1 MYDEQSLYELDSRY
15 EDPMD
20 ERFGE
25 FETPDD
31 SCLNVFNRTDTEGLS
46 PYSFDD
52 NACVLINNKGDMI
65 GTRVNGIVAAELKDI
80 QGGAAGSGGRWGKI
94 LGLAGKVSF
103 FLFYMEIVWLV
114 CRSSR
119 GLKLISSRVLTL
131 SRSYERLFVHRHVLR
146 LPPSVYDL
154 LGLPSGGLSLY
165 NIACP
170 LRI

>member
-103 FLFYMEIVWLV
+103 FFVFYGDCVV
-114 CRSSR
+114 
-119 GLKLISSRVLTL
+119 
-131 SRSYERLFVHRHVLR
+131 
-146 LPPSVYDL
+146 
-154 LGLPSGGLSLY
+154 GLSVVPW
-165 NIACP
+165 IEADIKSCSD
-170 LRI
+170 IVQVV